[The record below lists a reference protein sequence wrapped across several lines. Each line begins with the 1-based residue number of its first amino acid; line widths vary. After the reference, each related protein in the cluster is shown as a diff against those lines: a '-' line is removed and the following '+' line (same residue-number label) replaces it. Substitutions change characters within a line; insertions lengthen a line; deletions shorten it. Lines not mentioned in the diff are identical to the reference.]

1 MSHPRTD
8 AISPIWLLIAVVAVA
23 ALSAPAHGQ
32 GGNTLCTHQYVLCT
46 SAPSDPL
53 GGLGIEPGQQPDC
66 SSVRKR
72 IGSVQSM
79 SKGVAVTPWR
89 ATPRSTP
96 CIRCTSAPCV
106 PLPGDTTKAICT
118 CQVEEGKS
126 MSTVPCATIEPSTD
140 ANGIRTVYST
150 FSLEQFEEGK
160 KGMTCPSG
168 SPWTWCLNRPCTV
181 DQASPKKAICTCD
194 VVRTG
199 EWMTLGGACDTS
211 TCKTGYWSGA
221 SITDFESGNA
231 FMTKALGLEKSPAAW
246 CPSPAAP

>member
-32 GGNTLCTHQYVLCT
+32 GSNTLCTHQYVL
-46 SAPSDPL
+46 
-53 GGLGIEPGQQPDC
+53 
-66 SSVRKR
+66 
-72 IGSVQSM
+72 
-79 SKGVAVTPWR
+79 
-89 ATPRSTP
+89 
-96 CIRCTSAPCV
+96 CTSAPCV

-126 MSTVPCATIEPSTD
+126 MSTVPCATIEPNTD

-181 DQASPKKAICTCD
+181 DQASPQKAICTCD
-194 VVRTG
+194 VLRTG